1 MLLLIVM
8 EENKPV
14 ERVKATDKTK
24 KKTFGGFFSNFKRWD
39 TRGKSSKQLKEM
51 IEDLKSCIWFELG
64 RIKRLKYVIQCL
76 KENIKEERHQ
86 RIKLERLKQVREVY
100 KRKLTNQKNKVKTR
114 DANLENKDAEISEL
128 EKELKLKERET
139 ARLLRELDK
148 KDDKLEEVRSRKR
161 RVIVKEVEQPLTL
174 EAQRLERMVSKPL
187 AERSVNYLDVILKT
201 AKFLEGVEVTQ
212 NQLTT
217 LLQCEV
223 TGYITNK
230 NLYVGDIEHTA
241 TLTQK
246 GYLSVQK
253 VNRVNNYFLT
263 AKGKDIVKN
272 YKNYLSY
279 STKVI

>member
-1 MLLLIVM
+1 M
-8 EENKPV
+8 ENENIEP
-14 ERVKATDKTK
+14 ERVKATHKVK
-24 KKTFGGFFSNFKRWD
+24 KKTLGGFYSNFARLD
-39 TRGKSSKQLKEM
+39 TRGKSSKVLKEM
-51 IEDLKSCIWFELG
+51 IADLKSAVWFEIG
-64 RIKRLKYVIQCL
+64 RINRLKFVIQCL

-114 DANLENKDAEISEL
+114 DANLESKDAEISEL
-128 EKELKLKERET
+128 EKELKLKEREI
-139 ARLLRELDK
+139 AKLLREGDR
-148 KDDKLEEVRSRKR
+148 KDDKLQEVRSRKR
-161 RVIVKEVEQPLTL
+161 KVIVKEVEQPLTL

-230 NLYVGDIEHTA
+230 DLYGVGVEHTA

-263 AKGKDIVKN
+263 AKGKELVKN
-272 YKNYLSY
+272 YKNYVSY